1 VETQTYVPAQ
11 RSDHDRGGLGDC
23 SGAPIALTIT
33 VYPLN
38 ISSVSYFN
46 RIAVHAGR
54 CEETN
59 LGYEKVRCRSS
70 GNRREMETQHV
81 SVMDR

>member
-1 VETQTYVPAQ
+1 METQTYVPAQ

-23 SGAPIALTIT
+23 SSAPVALTNNVET
-33 VYPLN
+33 VPAGSMYPLN
-38 ISSVSYFN
+38 ISSVLYSN

-59 LGYEKVRCRSS
+59 LGDEKVRCRSS
-70 GNRREMETQHV
+70 GNRREMET
-81 SVMDR
+81 